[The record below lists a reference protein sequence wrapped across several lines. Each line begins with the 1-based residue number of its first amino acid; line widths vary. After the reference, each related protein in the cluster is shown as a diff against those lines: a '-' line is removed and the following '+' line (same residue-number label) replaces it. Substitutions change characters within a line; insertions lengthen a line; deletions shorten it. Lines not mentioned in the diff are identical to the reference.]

1 MKKPSSAFLKFII
14 IYKALIG
21 VVQLVITVGIFNVL
35 DHTVEATITN
45 LAASFYLDT
54 ENAIVVSII
63 KKVGGLGNPAFI
75 GITSAVFALS
85 IINLAEAWGLHL
97 RKRWAEWLTVIATG
111 IFIPVEVYEV
121 IMKVTPTRVFILLLN
136 SAIVYYLAKH
146 KELFSKKAAKHRHGL

>member
-1 MKKPSSAFLKFII
+1 MKRPKTTFLKFII

-35 DHTVEATITN
+35 DHTVEATVTN
-45 LAASFYLDT
+45 LAASFNLDT
-54 ENAIVVSII
+54 GNAIVVSII
-63 KKVGGLGNPAFI
+63 KKADGLGNPAFI

-85 IINLAEAWGLHL
+85 IINLVEAWGLHL

-121 IMKVTPTRVFILLLN
+121 ILKVTPTRVFILILN

-146 KELFSKKAAKHRHGL
+146 KELFTKNAARHRHGL